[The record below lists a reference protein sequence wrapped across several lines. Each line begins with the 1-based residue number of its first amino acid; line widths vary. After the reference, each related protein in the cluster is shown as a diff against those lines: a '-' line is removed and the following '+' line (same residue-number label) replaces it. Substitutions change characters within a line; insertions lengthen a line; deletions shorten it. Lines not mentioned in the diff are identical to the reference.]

1 MLHAILVS
9 LLWLQAQPAAAPPQP
24 STALILGRVLDAGT
38 GKPVAGAI
46 VSITGVTLKS
56 GQAPRLMT
64 DSQGRFIYRN
74 LAPGAYNL
82 TAVKPGYIDG
92 AHGRRRH
99 DGGPLPVDLTVGE
112 RATDVTILL
121 WKYGA
126 ITGTVVDEAG
136 QPIVGV
142 PVRALQRRM
151 VAGRAVFRSL
161 GVTLPSDDRGIYRV
175 ANLVPGEYVVNVST
189 PNTSV
194 PGAVIDAYQ
203 RSMGSNDPSRRELS
217 STLFSLGPSAT
228 NPAGPLVTREGDTVM
243 GLPRGLALPNN
254 DGTPR
259 AVYPSTYHP
268 GATSLAQATVV
279 RLNSGEEKTGV
290 DVQLRP
296 VPAVNVSGTVT
307 RPDGAAAHIAVRLD
321 LPDAPRGFLAEGGY
335 GTVSDGAG
343 RFSLMN
349 VAAGDY
355 ILRVTRFPVVA
366 STLDGPSTII
376 QSGNMTVMSSVGAGD
391 VPAAPLPTEPTWWA
405 ALPVQVGRRDIADL
419 QVALAEGARFSG
431 RIEFDGAAERPD
443 PDRVRRTVI
452 NVTPADDAVLSGNRG
467 AQVETDG
474 QFKTLGVPGGSYVLR
489 VISPVTGW
497 TLESIT
503 YQGRDIADHPVDV
516 SGSDIA
522 GIVVTFTDRP
532 AEIAGTVKT
541 ATGPDV
547 DASVLLFPSE
557 PALWT
562 GTLNPRRM
570 RLTRVTKTGTYSMKG
585 LPPGSYYVV
594 AVPDE
599 QTSDWTDPRAL
610 ESLARAATL
619 VDVDRGT
626 NKTQD
631 LTTVRRGRER

>member
-1 MLHAILVS
+1 
-9 LLWLQAQPAAAPPQP
+9 
-24 STALILGRVLDAGT
+24 
-38 GKPVAGAI
+38 
-46 VSITGVTLKS
+46 
-56 GQAPRLMT
+56 MT

-74 LAPGAYNL
+74 LPPGSYSL
-82 TAVKPGYIDG
+82 TASKPGYIDG
-92 AHGRRRH
+92 AYGRRRH
-99 DGGPLPVDLTVGE
+99 DGGTRPVELAEGE
-112 RATDVTILL
+112 RATDITILL

-136 QPIVGV
+136 HPIVGV

-151 VAGRAVFRSL
+151 IAGRLTFRPL

-175 ANLVPGEYVVNVST
+175 ANLVPGDYVVNVST
-189 PNTSV
+189 PNTTV
-194 PGAVIDAYQ
+194 PGTVMDAYQ
-203 RSMGSNDPSRRELS
+203 RSAGSNDASRRELS
-217 STLFSLGPSAT
+217 STLFSIGPNAA
-228 NPAGPLVTREGDTVM
+228 NPSGSWVTREGDTVIS
-243 GLPRGLALPNN
+243 LPRGLALPSN
-254 DGTPR
+254 DGMPR

-268 GATSLAQATVV
+268 GATSHAQATVV
-279 RLNSGEEKTGV
+279 RLNSGEEKAGI
-290 DVQLRP
+290 DIQLRP
-296 VPAVNVSGTVT
+296 VPAVSVSGTVI
-307 RPDGAAAHIAVRLD
+307 RPDGPAANMAVRLD
-321 LPDAPRGFLAEGGY
+321 SPDAARGFLAEGY
-335 GTVSDGAG
+335 GTITDSAG

-355 ILRVTRFPVVA
+355 VLRATRFPVPA
-366 STLDGPSTII
+366 TTNDGPSTII
-376 QSGNMTVMSSVGAGD
+376 QSGSTTVMSSIGGGD
-391 VPAAPLPTEPTWWA
+391 GPPVPLPTDPTWWA
-405 ALPVQVGRRDIADL
+405 AMPVQVGRRDIADL
-419 QVALAEGARFSG
+419 QVVLAEGARFSG

-503 YQGRDIADHPVDV
+503 YQGRDIADTPVDV

-541 ATGPDV
+541 TTGPDV
-547 DASVLLFPSE
+547 DASVLVFPSE
-557 PALWT
+557 PALWN
-562 GTLNPRRM
+562 GALNARRM
-570 RLTRVTKTGTYSMKG
+570 KLTRVTKTGTYSVKG

-610 ESLARAATL
+610 ESLSRAATL

-626 NKTQD
+626 TKTQD
-631 LTTVRRGRER
+631 LTTVRRGSER